1 MPNKTWLLTYS
12 LHRCEKKM
20 TCFSFMTFLFWIK
33 SSTFAVNCILFQAL
47 LFYKQLD
54 TMKKKV
60 FNIWK
65 GIFCRFTMEHS
76 NKYAL
81 CWIQKLDLFV
91 TILLSVKLHDNT
103 TTTLLTLLK
112 TWRIFLT
119 NNLLCCS
126 IHSFICTLFNF
137 HNKNWTFTKYIITQI
152 L

>member
-1 MPNKTWLLTYS
+1 MCNFTCAINKFNLVRKHFTLTGIVMMCSKFFLAKKRYCVMPKKTWLLTYS

-47 LFYKQLD
+47 LFYKQPD

-91 TILLSVKLHDNT
+91 TSTVSKT
-103 TTTLLTLLK
+103 T
-112 TWRIFLT
+112 W
-119 NNLLCCS
+119 
-126 IHSFICTLFNF
+126 
-137 HNKNWTFTKYIITQI
+137 
-152 L
+152 